1 MDGLGDAG
9 QMGSGSGERVTDK
22 ALVAVDLGGE
32 SCRVSLLRRDKNGLT
47 PQLIHRF
54 PNGPVA
60 EGRRL
65 YWDIE
70 HICAGVEKG
79 IRLCAEAASEG
90 IASVGVDGWGV
101 DYVRMKADGG
111 AAGKA
116 FCYRDERTVEAEK
129 QVHKIISRERL
140 YELTGIQ
147 FHRINT
153 IYQLF
158 ADRAEGIDERLPWL
172 QISEYVTHW
181 LGGEAVCEFTN
192 VTHSELVER
201 KTHGWCD
208 EIFHATGID
217 RGATHK
223 VVRPGYVAGPLKAA
237 LAELPALRSAQLIV
251 PACHD
256 TASAIAGIPADGD
269 DWAFISSGTWSLVGT
284 LLDTPCATKEAFG
297 SNFTN
302 LGGVGGKTCFLKNV
316 NGMWLLRQCLEQW
329 KKQGYDI
336 SIEELIAACATQP
349 APDHLIDVDDPEFL
363 LPGNLP
369 AVINA
374 RRAQSGHGA
383 LTNGREGIVRM
394 ANIVLHSLAARY
406 VQVLADVAA
415 ITRKKI
421 RRLYIVGGGGRNEL
435 LNRLTAE
442 RTGLEVVVG
451 SAESSTVGNFAVQLA
466 ALAGD
471 YDAATGVKFDAVA
484 KYADALVG
492 DSLESSLASKSS
504 RL

>member
-1 MDGLGDAG
+1 M
-9 QMGSGSGERVTDK
+9 TDK

-32 SCRVSLLRRDKNGLT
+32 SCRVSLLRRDGNGLT

-54 PNGPVA
+54 PNGPIA

-70 HICAGVEKG
+70 HVCAGVEEG
-79 IRLCAEAASEG
+79 IRLCADAASEG
-90 IASVGVDGWGV
+90 IASIGVDGWGV
-101 DYVRMKADGG
+101 DYIRMKPDGSI
-111 AAGKA
+111 AGKG
-116 FCYRDERTVEAEK
+116 FCYRDQRTVEAEK
-129 QVHKIISRERL
+129 QVHKIIPRERL

-158 ADRAEGIDERLPWL
+158 ADRADGVDERLPWL
-172 QISEYVTHW
+172 QISEYVTHR

-201 KTHGWCD
+201 KTHDWCD
-208 EIFHATGID
+208 EIFQATGID
-217 RGATHK
+217 RSATHK
-223 VVRPGYVAGPLKAA
+223 IVRPGYVAGPLKAA
-237 LAELPALRSAQLIV
+237 LAKLPALRDTRLIV

-284 LLDTPCATKEAFG
+284 LLDTPSATKEAFG

-329 KKQGYDI
+329 KKQGYNI
-336 SIEELIAACATQP
+336 SIEELIAACAMQP

-383 LTNGREGIVRM
+383 LTNGRDGIVRM

-406 VQVLADVAA
+406 AQVLADVAA
-415 ITRKKI
+415 ITKKRI
-421 RRLYIVGGGGRNEL
+421 RRLYIVGGGARNEF

-442 RTGLEVVVG
+442 RTGLEVVAG

-466 ALAGD
+466 ALAGE
-471 YDAATGVKFDAVA
+471 YDTAKGVRFDAVT
-484 KYADALVG
+484 KYADAMLG
-492 DSLESSLASKSS
+492 NALESSLTSKSS

>member
-1 MDGLGDAG
+1 MT
-9 QMGSGSGERVTDK
+9 EK

-32 SCRVSLLRRDKNGLT
+32 SCRVSLLRRTKNGPTL
-47 PQLIHRF
+47 QLIHRF
-54 PNGPVA
+54 SNGPIA

-70 HICAGVEKG
+70 HVCAGVEEG
-79 IRLCAEAASEG
+79 IRLAAEAASEG
-90 IASVGVDGWGV
+90 IASIGVDGFGV
-101 DYVRMKADGG
+101 DYVRVKADGE
-111 AAGKA
+111 AKEKP
-116 FCYRDERTVEAEK
+116 FCYRDERTVEAAK

-140 YELTGIQ
+140 YDLTGIQ

-158 ADRAEGIDERLPWL
+158 ADRADGVDERLPWL
-172 QISEYVTHW
+172 QISEYVMHR
-181 LGGEAVCEFTN
+181 LGGEAVCEYTN
-192 VTHSELVER
+192 VTHSELVGLATRE
-201 KTHGWCD
+201 WCD
-208 EIFHATGID
+208 EIFQATGID
-217 RGATHK
+217 RNATHK
-223 VVRPGYVAGPLKAA
+223 IVRPGYLAGGLKAA
-237 LAELPALRSAQLIV
+237 LAELPALREARLIV

-284 LLDTPCATKEAFG
+284 LLDKPCATKEARE

-336 SIEELIAACATQP
+336 EIEELIAACATQP

-374 RRAQSGHGA
+374 RRAATGHGA
-383 LTNGREGIVRM
+383 VSNGREGIVGM

-406 VQVLADVAA
+406 AQVLADVAA
-415 ITRKKI
+415 ITKKRI
-421 RRLYIVGGGGRNEL
+421 RRLYIVGGGGKNEL
-435 LNRLTAE
+435 LNRLTQE
-442 RTGLEVVVG
+442 RTGIEVVVG
-451 SAESSTVGNFAVQLA
+451 SAESSTVGNFAVQMA
-466 ALAGD
+466 ALAGE
-471 YDAATGVKFDAVA
+471 YDSSTGVKFEAVT
-484 KYADALVG
+484 KYADALIANTLEG
-492 DSLESSLASKSS
+492 SLTRTSLM
-504 RL
+504 